1 MSWVAVSVPAGNGEW
16 GSICPNTGV
25 SRYNV
30 VMDRERGIPKV
41 VCTELYYKGH
51 LEGAVLNQPAVY

>member
-41 VCTELYYKGH
+41 VCTELFYKG
-51 LEGAVLNQPAVY
+51 GS